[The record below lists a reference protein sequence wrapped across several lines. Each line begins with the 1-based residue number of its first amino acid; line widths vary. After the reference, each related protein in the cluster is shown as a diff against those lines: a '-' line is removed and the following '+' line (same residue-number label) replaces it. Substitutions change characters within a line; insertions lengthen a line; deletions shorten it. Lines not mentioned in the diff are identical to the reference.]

1 MAEKPTTTDRDNT
14 VVNLQEYVNVLRKWW
29 WLITVIT
36 IITAVA
42 AYTISAKIPVQYEAN
57 SVLLDNT
64 NIASSI
70 IPSIATSS
78 SVLQALFSALDPKPV
93 SIDSYDTLLK
103 ANLVSVHVVSRSI
116 TLTARGY
123 TAKDAARIV
132 NAWTNVL
139 AKTVDAKDHAEKEAK
154 ITALQAQIKQAK
166 ATLTKTEADLDTFQG
181 NNQTASLGNKLNALK
196 RSQADYL
203 TQQRSL
209 TLILKDTNL
218 LYKQLSR
225 RRTGNASVGD
235 DLAVL
240 SLFMR
245 AMKGNSAYQTQV
257 TNKTPLFSGN
267 NMEDRIKFLENMRQD
282 IQDSLKAFDDT
293 AAALNPQILS
303 IQKEIQTEQN
313 TQEKLTQAKKLAF
326 TNYNNLVSQE
336 TKLQNNMKTAGH
348 MVSVGQATPPLKPI
362 KSKHPFVNAELA
374 AVLGILLGVGCA
386 FVIEWW

>member
-1 MAEKPTTTDRDNT
+1 M
-14 VVNLQEYVNVLRKWW
+14 LRKWW

-78 SVLQALFSALDPKPV
+78 SVLQTLFSALDPKPV